1 MSIWGKIIGGTAG
14 FVIGGGPLGALIG
27 AAAGHFIDR
36 KVEQVRQSEAQD
48 HTFDPSAPPGFKEAI
63 HHARQQAREQM
74 RAAAFA
80 TTVVALCAKMA
91 KADGQVSRA
100 EIDAFKRTFNVP
112 PDQMEAVG
120 RLFDEARKTADDFE
134 LYARQAASLFSD
146 TPQVLEDL
154 LMALLLIA
162 QADGVIHPAEQALL
176 QRVAEIFAVSPQAW
190 ERVRAGAASGGSGGG
205 RASASSGISDPYAV
219 LGVAPTATDSDI
231 KAAYRKLLRENHP
244 DTVIAQGLPEEFV
257 EIATRKMAAINAA
270 WDDIARMRGLK
281 K

>member
-1 MSIWGKIIGGTAG
+1 MSIWGKIIGGAAG

-36 KVEQVRQSEAQD
+36 KVEQVRQSNAQD
-48 HTFDPSAPPGFKEAI
+48 HAFDPSAPPGFKEAI
-63 HHARQQAREQM
+63 HQARQQARDQM

-100 EIDAFKRTFNVP
+100 EVDAFKRIFNVP

-146 TPQVLEDL
+146 TPPVLEDL

-162 QADGVIHPAEQALL
+162 QADGVMHPAEQAFL

-190 ERVRAGAASGGSGGG
+190 ERVRAGAASGGSGNG